1 MNNSVYHSGYVALI
15 GRPNVGKSSLL
26 NALLG
31 QQIAPVTSRPQ
42 TTRRNQLGI
51 LSLEDTQIVFLDTPG
66 IHKPV
71 NKLGVFMNEEAE
83 NALRDADIYLV
94 IVDVSLEPKAEDSLV
109 AESLGS
115 IKKDKPCILVGNK
128 ADLVPPDHR
137 EQALEPFL
145 RLFGCFDAVLISATT
160 SWQLDELLKLL
171 VTKLPE
177 GEPFYDREQ
186 LTDLYER
193 EIATELIRAAC
204 LRRLREEVP
213 YSIAVRLDTY
223 KERANGMIYIEATLF
238 VEKESQKGIVI
249 GSGGAMLKEIGRDA
263 RLTIEE
269 MTGRQAYLDLR
280 VKVEKNWRN
289 DNNALSRFGYRSDR

>member
-1 MNNSVYHSGYVALI
+1 MNESAYRSGYVALI

-51 LSLEDTQIVFLDTPG
+51 LSSDKAQIVFLDTPG

-83 NALRDADIYLV
+83 NALGDADLHLI
-94 IVDVSLEPKAEDSLV
+94 IVDISQEPRTEDCLV
-109 AESLGS
+109 AER
-115 IKKDKPCILVGNK
+115 INAINKDKPSILVGNK
-128 ADLVPPDHR
+128 ADLVPPERR
-137 EQALEPFL
+137 ETAFEPFV
-145 RLFGCFDAVLISATT
+145 RLFGCPDHVLISAAG
-160 SWQLDELLKLL
+160 SWQLDVLVDLLFG
-171 VTKLPE
+171 KLPE
-177 GEPFYDREQ
+177 GEPFYDQEQ

-193 EIATELIRAAC
+193 DIATELIRAAC

-223 KERANGMIYIEATLF
+223 KERINGVVYIEATLF

-249 GSGGAMLKEIGRDA
+249 GSGGLMLKEIGRDA

-269 MTGRQAYLDLR
+269 MTGKQVYLDLR

-289 DNNALSRFGYRSDR
+289 DKNALNRFGYRLE